1 MEAGLFRFLRFSL
14 GLEWEVKD
22 ILDGRQGCFDWEAC
36 YQFAKRQT
44 LVGVLFDGIQRLP
57 KELAPARPLLLR
69 WLSDSESIRRRNM
82 RMDRASAYIYNKVCT
97 AGFRCCI
104 LKGQGNAL
112 LYPHPSSRIPGDVD
126 VWVMANREELRRI
139 ALSLTEGDVS
149 SLQESL
155 NHIGLTVHGVSVEL
169 HSTPALLNS
178 PLYNSRLQRWLKRNA
193 DLQCSNRIALPNNAG
208 EVAVPTLSFNIIYQ
222 LCHLF
227 HHCFYEGVG
236 LRQIVDY
243 YLVLKNTDFSG
254 NTNGV
259 SGNTDCD
266 GVLSNTD
273 FTDNTDRVDGN
284 TDRGCFLLNT
294 DFTDNTDGIGGNAE
308 SDGSLLNTDFTDN
321 TDRIGGNAESDGSL
335 MNTDFTDNTDRIGG
349 NAESDGSLLN
359 TDCTDNTDRIGG
371 NAESDGSLMNTDFTD
386 NTDRI
391 GGNAESDG
399 FLLNTDFTDNTDRV
413 DGNTDRGC
421 FLLNTDFTDFTDGF
435 SGDLD
440 EDGSLL
446 NTDCTDCTD
455 SSSGGLVEVDSG
467 GSLVAL
473 QEELKWLGLWEFA
486 GAVMYVLREV
496 MGLDEK
502 RMICAPDERRGR
514 LLLEEIMAGGN
525 FGHYDTRNHFGQGA
539 LWHNIQRFRRDW
551 RMLRFYPSEA
561 LSEPLFRACHFL
573 WRWKQKHA
581 GKPKERNCN

>member
-1 MEAGLFRFLRFSL
+1 MEAVYPGQCVVSVEHDKGVMEAGLFRFLRFSL
-14 GLEWEVKD
+14 GLEGEAKGL
-22 ILDGRQGCFDWEAC
+22 LDGRKGSFDWDAC

-82 RMDRASAYIYNKVCT
+82 RIDRASAYIYNKVCA

-126 VWVMANREELRRI
+126 VWVMANREELRHI
-139 ALSLTEGDVS
+139 ALSLTEGDGS

-155 NHIGLTVHGVSVEL
+155 NHIGLTVHGVSMEL

-178 PLYNSRLQRWLKRNA
+178 PLHNSRLQKWLKRNA

-243 YLVLKNTDFSG
+243 YFVLMNTDFSG
-254 NTNGV
+254 NTDEASGNTDGV
-259 SGNTDCD
+259 SGNTDE
-266 GVLSNTD
+266 
-273 FTDNTDRVDGN
+273 
-284 TDRGCFLLNT
+284 GCLFLNT
-294 DFTDNTDGIGGNAE
+294 DFTDFTDKVSGNTDE
-308 SDGSLLNTDFTDN
+308 DGVLSNTDFTDN

-335 MNTDFTDNTDRIGG
+335 MNTDCTDFTDSSSGDFEG
-349 NAESDGSLLN
+349 DGCLLN
-359 TDCTDNTDRIGG
+359 TDCTD
-371 NAESDGSLMNTDFTD
+371 
-386 NTDRI
+386 
-391 GGNAESDG
+391 
-399 FLLNTDFTDNTDRV
+399 FL
-413 DGNTDRGC
+413 
-421 FLLNTDFTDFTDGF
+421 
-435 SGDLD
+435 
-440 EDGSLL
+440 
-446 NTDCTDCTD
+446 D
-455 SSSGGLVEVDSG
+455 SSSGGLGEVDSG
-467 GSLVAL
+467 GALVAL

-561 LSEPLFRACHFL
+561 LSEPLFRAWHFL
-573 WRWKQKHA
+573 WRWKQKHI
-581 GKPKERNCN
+581 GMPKERNLN

>member
-1 MEAGLFRFLRFSL
+1 MEAVYPGQCAVSVEHDKGVMEAGLFRFLRFSL
-14 GLEWEVKD
+14 GLEGEVKGL
-22 ILDGRQGCFDWEAC
+22 LDGRKGSFDWDAC

-82 RMDRASAYIYNKVCT
+82 RMDRASAYIYNMVCA

-126 VWVMANREELRRI
+126 VWVMANREELRHI
-139 ALSLTEGDVS
+139 ALSLTEGDGS

-178 PLYNSRLQRWLKRNA
+178 PLHNSRLQKWLKRNA

-208 EVAVPTLSFNIIYQ
+208 EVAVPTVSFNIIYQ

-243 YLVLKNTDFSG
+243 YFVLMNTDFSG
-254 NTNGV
+254 NTDEASGNTDGV
-259 SGNTDCD
+259 SGNTDED
-266 GVLSNTD
+266 GVLS
-273 FTDNTDRVDGN
+273 
-284 TDRGCFLLNT
+284 
-294 DFTDNTDGIGGNAE
+294 
-308 SDGSLLNTDFTDN
+308 NTDFTDN

-335 MNTDFTDNTDRIGG
+335 MNTDCTDFTDSSSGDFEG
-349 NAESDGSLLN
+349 DGCLLN
-359 TDCTDNTDRIGG
+359 TDC
-371 NAESDGSLMNTDFTD
+371 ADF
-386 NTDRI
+386 
-391 GGNAESDG
+391 
-399 FLLNTDFTDNTDRV
+399 L
-413 DGNTDRGC
+413 
-421 FLLNTDFTDFTDGF
+421 
-435 SGDLD
+435 
-440 EDGSLL
+440 
-446 NTDCTDCTD
+446 D
-455 SSSGGLVEVDSG
+455 SSSGGLGEVDSG
-467 GSLVAL
+467 GALVAL
-473 QEELKWLGLWEFA
+473 QEELKWLGLGEFA

-573 WRWKQKHA
+573 WRWKQKHI
-581 GKPKERNCN
+581 GMPKERNLN

>member
-14 GLEWEVKD
+14 GLEGEAEGL
-22 ILDGRQGCFDWEAC
+22 LDGRKGSFDWDAC

-82 RMDRASAYIYNKVCT
+82 RMDRASVYIYNKVCA

-112 LYPHPSSRIPGDVD
+112 LYPHPSSRTPGDVD
-126 VWVMANREELRRI
+126 VWVMANREELRHI
-139 ALSLTEGDVS
+139 ALSLTEGDGS

-178 PLYNSRLQRWLKRNA
+178 PLHNSRLQKWLKRNA

-208 EVAVPTLSFNIIYQ
+208 EVAVPTVSFNIIYQ

-243 YLVLKNTDFSG
+243 YFVLKNTDFSG
-254 NTNGV
+254 NTDEGAGNTDRDEV
-259 SGNTDCD
+259 LLNTDYTDSTDRFSGNTD
-266 GVLSNTD
+266 
-273 FTDNTDRVDGN
+273 
-284 TDRGCFLLNT
+284 
-294 DFTDNTDGIGGNAE
+294 GG
-308 SDGSLLNTDFTDN
+308 
-321 TDRIGGNAESDGSL
+321 
-335 MNTDFTDNTDRIGG
+335 
-349 NAESDGSLLN
+349 
-359 TDCTDNTDRIGG
+359 
-371 NAESDGSLMNTDFTD
+371 
-386 NTDRI
+386 
-391 GGNAESDG
+391 G
-399 FLLNTDFTDNTDRV
+399 FLLNTDYTDFTDRFS
-413 DGNTDRGC
+413 GNTDRDEV
-421 FLLNTDFTDFTDGF
+421 LLNTDYTDSTDSS
-435 SGDLD
+435 SGDF
-440 EDGSLL
+440 EGDGCLL
-446 NTDCTDCTD
+446 NTDCAEFLD
-455 SSSGGLVEVDSG
+455 SSSGGLGEVDSG
-467 GSLVAL
+467 GALVAL
-473 QEELKWLGLWEFA
+473 QEELKWLGLGEFA

-573 WRWKQKHA
+573 WRWKQKHI
-581 GKPKERNCN
+581 GMPKERNLN

>member
-1 MEAGLFRFLRFSL
+1 MEAVYPGQCVVSVEHDKGVMEVGLFRFLRFSL
-14 GLEWEVKD
+14 GLEGEVKD
-22 ILDGRQGCFDWEAC
+22 LLDGRQGCFDWEAC

-82 RMDRASAYIYNKVCT
+82 RMDRASAYIYNKVCA

-126 VWVMANREELRRI
+126 VWVMANREELRHI
-139 ALSLTEGDVS
+139 ALSLTEGDGS

-178 PLYNSRLQRWLKRNA
+178 PLHNSRLQKWLKRNA
-193 DLQCSNRIALPNNAG
+193 DLQCSNRISLPNNAG

-259 SGNTDCD
+259 SGNTD
-266 GVLSNTD
+266 
-273 FTDNTDRVDGN
+273 R
-284 TDRGCFLLNT
+284 
-294 DFTDNTDGIGGNAE
+294 
-308 SDGSLLNTDFTDN
+308 DGSLLNTDFTDN

-335 MNTDFTDNTDRIGG
+335 MNTD
-349 NAESDGSLLN
+349 
-359 TDCTDNTDRIGG
+359 
-371 NAESDGSLMNTDFTD
+371 
-386 NTDRI
+386 
-391 GGNAESDG
+391 
-399 FLLNTDFTDNTDRV
+399 
-413 DGNTDRGC
+413 
-421 FLLNTDFTDFTDGF
+421 
-435 SGDLD
+435 
-440 EDGSLL
+440 
-446 NTDCTDCTD
+446 CTDCTD

-473 QEELKWLGLWEFA
+473 QKELKWLGLWEFA

-525 FGHYDTRNHFGQGA
+525 FGHYDERNRFGQGA

-561 LSEPLFRACHFL
+561 LSEPLFRVCHFL
-573 WRWKQKHA
+573 WRWKQKHT

>member
-1 MEAGLFRFLRFSL
+1 MEAVYPGQCAVSVEHDKGVMEAGLFRFLRFSL
-14 GLEWEVKD
+14 GLEGEVKD
-22 ILDGRQGCFDWEAC
+22 LPDGRQGCFDWDAC

-69 WLSDSESIRRRNM
+69 WLSDSEGIRRRNM
-82 RMDRASAYIYNKVCT
+82 RMDRASAYIYNKVCA

-112 LYPHPSSRIPGDVD
+112 LYPHPSSRTPGDVD
-126 VWVMANREELRRI
+126 VWVMANREELRHI
-139 ALSLTEGDVS
+139 ALSLTEGDGS

-178 PLYNSRLQRWLKRNA
+178 PLHNSRLLKWLKRNA
-193 DLQCSNRIALPNNAG
+193 DLQCSNRISLPNNAG
-208 EVAVPTLSFNIIYQ
+208 EVAVPTVSFNIIYQ

-243 YLVLKNTDFSG
+243 YFVLKNTDFSG
-254 NTNGV
+254 NTNGA
-259 SGNTDCD
+259 SGNTDRD
-266 GVLSNTD
+266 EFFLNTD
-273 FTDNTDRVDGN
+273 FTDSTDRFSGN
-284 TDRGCFLLNT
+284 TDGGGFLLNTDYTDFTDRFSGNTDEGCFLLNT
-294 DFTDNTDGIGGNAE
+294 DCADFTDSSSGDFEGDGC
-308 SDGSLLNTDFTDN
+308 LLNTDY
-321 TDRIGGNAESDGSL
+321 
-335 MNTDFTDNTDRIGG
+335 TDF
-349 NAESDGSLLN
+349 L
-359 TDCTDNTDRIGG
+359 
-371 NAESDGSLMNTDFTD
+371 
-386 NTDRI
+386 
-391 GGNAESDG
+391 
-399 FLLNTDFTDNTDRV
+399 
-413 DGNTDRGC
+413 
-421 FLLNTDFTDFTDGF
+421 
-435 SGDLD
+435 
-440 EDGSLL
+440 
-446 NTDCTDCTD
+446 D
-455 SSSGGLVEVDSG
+455 SSSGGLGEVDSG
-467 GSLVAL
+467 GALVAL

-525 FGHYDTRNHFGQGA
+525 FGHYDERNHFGQGA

-561 LSEPLFRACHFL
+561 LSEPLFRVCHFL
-573 WRWKQKHA
+573 WRWKQKHT
-581 GKPKERNCN
+581 GKPKEHNCN

>member
-14 GLEWEVKD
+14 GLEGEVKGL
-22 ILDGRQGCFDWEAC
+22 LDGRKGCFDWEAC

-82 RMDRASAYIYNKVCT
+82 RMDRASAYIYNKVCA

-126 VWVMANREELRRI
+126 VWVMANREELRHI
-139 ALSLTEGDVS
+139 ALSLTEGDGS

-178 PLYNSRLQRWLKRNA
+178 PLHNSRLQKWLKRNA

-208 EVAVPTLSFNIIYQ
+208 EVAVPTLSFNVIYQ

-254 NTNGV
+254 NTNGASGNTDCFSGNTDCDGV
-259 SGNTDCD
+259 LSNTDFTDNTDCFSGNTDCD

-284 TDRGCFLLNT
+284 TDRWCFL
-294 DFTDNTDGIGGNAE
+294 
-308 SDGSLLNTDFTDN
+308 S
-321 TDRIGGNAESDGSL
+321 
-335 MNTDFTDNTDRIGG
+335 
-349 NAESDGSLLN
+349 N
-359 TDCTDNTDRIGG
+359 TDCTD
-371 NAESDGSLMNTDFTD
+371 L
-386 NTDRI
+386 
-391 GGNAESDG
+391 
-399 FLLNTDFTDNTDRV
+399 TDRV
-413 DGNTDRGC
+413 DGKTRKHSCD
-421 FLLNTDFTDFTDGF
+421 
-435 SGDLD
+435 SGDSCSS
-440 EDGSLL
+440 SL
-446 NTDCTDCTD
+446 TTD
-455 SSSGGLVEVDSG
+455 SSGFMDGFVVTEKLSG
-467 GSLVAL
+467 L

-525 FGHYDTRNHFGQGA
+525 FGHYDERNHFGQGA

-573 WRWKQKHA
+573 WRWKQKHT
-581 GKPKERNCN
+581 GKPKDHNRN

>member
-1 MEAGLFRFLRFSL
+1 MEAGMFRFLRFSL
-14 GLEWEVKD
+14 GLEGEVKGL
-22 ILDGRQGCFDWEAC
+22 LDGRQGCFDWDAC

-82 RMDRASAYIYNKVCT
+82 RMDRASAYIYNKVCA

-112 LYPHPSSRIPGDVD
+112 LYPRPSSRIPGDVD
-126 VWVMANREELRRI
+126 VWVMANREELRHI
-139 ALSLTEGDVS
+139 ALSLTEGDGS
-149 SLQESL
+149 SFQESL

-178 PLYNSRLQRWLKRNA
+178 PLHNSRLQKWLKQNA

-208 EVAVPTLSFNIIYQ
+208 EVAVPTLSFNVIYQ

-243 YLVLKNTDFSG
+243 YFVLKNMDFSG
-254 NTNGV
+254 NTNGASGNTDCI

-273 FTDNTDRVDGN
+273 FTDNTDRVDGK
-284 TDRGCFLLNT
+284 TEKHSCDLGDSC
-294 DFTDNTDGIGGNAE
+294 
-308 SDGSLLNTDFTDN
+308 SSSLT
-321 TDRIGGNAESDGSL
+321 
-335 MNTDFTDNTDRIGG
+335 
-349 NAESDGSLLN
+349 
-359 TDCTDNTDRIGG
+359 
-371 NAESDGSLMNTDFTD
+371 
-386 NTDRI
+386 
-391 GGNAESDG
+391 
-399 FLLNTDFTDNTDRV
+399 
-413 DGNTDRGC
+413 
-421 FLLNTDFTDFTDGF
+421 
-435 SGDLD
+435 
-440 EDGSLL
+440 
-446 NTDCTDCTD
+446 TD
-455 SSSGGLVEVDSG
+455 SSGLMDGLVVTEELSG
-467 GSLVAL
+467 L

-514 LLLEEIMAGGN
+514 LLLKEIMAGGN
-525 FGHYDTRNHFGQGA
+525 FGHYDERNHFGQGA

-561 LSEPLFRACHFL
+561 LSEPLFRVCHFL
-573 WRWKQKHA
+573 WRWKQKHT
-581 GKPKERNCN
+581 GKPKERNRN

>member
-1 MEAGLFRFLRFSL
+1 MEAVYPGQCAVSVEHDKGVMEAGLFRFLRFSL
-14 GLEWEVKD
+14 GLEGEVKGL
-22 ILDGRQGCFDWEAC
+22 LDGRKGSFDWDAC

-82 RMDRASAYIYNKVCT
+82 RMDRASAYIYNMVCA

-126 VWVMANREELRRI
+126 VWVMANREELRHI
-139 ALSLTEGDVS
+139 ALSLTEGDGS

-178 PLYNSRLQRWLKRNA
+178 PLHNSRLQKWLKRNA

-208 EVAVPTLSFNIIYQ
+208 EVAVPTVSFNIIYQ

-243 YLVLKNTDFSG
+243 YFVLMNTDFSG
-254 NTNGV
+254 NTDEASGNTDGV
-259 SGNTDCD
+259 SGNTDED
-266 GVLSNTD
+266 GVLS
-273 FTDNTDRVDGN
+273 
-284 TDRGCFLLNT
+284 
-294 DFTDNTDGIGGNAE
+294 
-308 SDGSLLNTDFTDN
+308 NTDFTDN

-335 MNTDFTDNTDRIGG
+335 MNTDCTDFTDSSSGDFEG
-349 NAESDGSLLN
+349 DGCLLN
-359 TDCTDNTDRIGG
+359 TDC
-371 NAESDGSLMNTDFTD
+371 ADF
-386 NTDRI
+386 
-391 GGNAESDG
+391 
-399 FLLNTDFTDNTDRV
+399 L
-413 DGNTDRGC
+413 
-421 FLLNTDFTDFTDGF
+421 
-435 SGDLD
+435 
-440 EDGSLL
+440 
-446 NTDCTDCTD
+446 D
-455 SSSGGLVEVDSG
+455 SSSGGLGEVDSG
-467 GSLVAL
+467 GALVAL
-473 QEELKWLGLWEFA
+473 QEELKWLGLGEFA

-573 WRWKQKHA
+573 WRWKQKHT
-581 GKPKERNCN
+581 GMPKERNLN

>member
-14 GLEWEVKD
+14 GLEGEVKGL
-22 ILDGRQGCFDWEAC
+22 LDGRQGSFDWDAC

-69 WLSDSESIRRRNM
+69 WQSDSESIRRRNM
-82 RMDRASAYIYNKVCT
+82 RMDRASAYIYNKVCA

-112 LYPHPSSRIPGDVD
+112 LYPHPSSRTPGDVD
-126 VWVMANREELRRI
+126 VWVMANREELRHI
-139 ALSLTEGDVS
+139 ALSLTEGDGS

-178 PLYNSRLQRWLKRNA
+178 PLHNSRLQKWLKRNA

-243 YLVLKNTDFSG
+243 YFVLKNTDFSG
-254 NTNGV
+254 NTDEGA
-259 SGNTDCD
+259 GNTDRD

-273 FTDNTDRVDGN
+273 YTDFTDRFSGN
-284 TDRGCFLLNT
+284 TDEGCFLLNT
-294 DFTDNTDGIGGNAE
+294 DCTDFTDSSSGDFDG
-308 SDGSLLNTDFTDN
+308 DGCLLNTDY
-321 TDRIGGNAESDGSL
+321 
-335 MNTDFTDNTDRIGG
+335 TDFTDRFSGNTDEGCF
-349 NAESDGSLLN
+349 LLN
-359 TDCTDNTDRIGG
+359 TDCTD
-371 NAESDGSLMNTDFTD
+371 FTD
-386 NTDRI
+386 SSSGDFE
-391 GGNAESDG
+391 GDG
-399 FLLNTDFTDNTDRV
+399 CLLNTDY
-413 DGNTDRGC
+413 
-421 FLLNTDFTDFTDGF
+421 TDF
-435 SGDLD
+435 L
-440 EDGSLL
+440 
-446 NTDCTDCTD
+446 D
-455 SSSGGLVEVDSG
+455 SSSGGLGEVDSG
-467 GSLVAL
+467 GALVAL

-573 WRWKQKHA
+573 WRWKQKHT
-581 GKPKERNCN
+581 GKPKERNRN

>member
-14 GLEWEVKD
+14 GLEGEVKGL
-22 ILDGRQGCFDWEAC
+22 LDGRKGSFDWDAC

-44 LVGVLFDGIQRLP
+44 LAGVLFDGIQRLP

-82 RMDRASAYIYNKVCT
+82 RMDRASAYIYNKVCA

-112 LYPHPSSRIPGDVD
+112 LYPHPSSRLPGDVD
-126 VWVMANREELRRI
+126 VWVMANREELRHI
-139 ALSLTEGDVS
+139 AFSLTEGDGS

-178 PLYNSRLQRWLKRNA
+178 PLHNSRLQKWLKRNA

-243 YLVLKNTDFSG
+243 YFVLKNTDFSR
-254 NTNGV
+254 
-259 SGNTDCD
+259 NTDE
-266 GVLSNTD
+266 GA
-273 FTDNTDRVDGN
+273 GN
-284 TDRGCFLLNT
+284 TDRDEVLLNT
-294 DFTDNTDGIGGNAE
+294 DFTDFTDKVSGNTDE
-308 SDGSLLNTDFTDN
+308 DGVLSNTDFTDN

-335 MNTDFTDNTDRIGG
+335 MNTDCTDFTDSSSGDFEG
-349 NAESDGSLLN
+349 DGCLLN
-359 TDCTDNTDRIGG
+359 TDC
-371 NAESDGSLMNTDFTD
+371 ADF
-386 NTDRI
+386 
-391 GGNAESDG
+391 
-399 FLLNTDFTDNTDRV
+399 L
-413 DGNTDRGC
+413 
-421 FLLNTDFTDFTDGF
+421 
-435 SGDLD
+435 
-440 EDGSLL
+440 
-446 NTDCTDCTD
+446 D
-455 SSSGGLVEVDSG
+455 SSSGGLGEVDSG
-467 GSLVAL
+467 GALVAL

-573 WRWKQKHA
+573 WRWKQKHT
-581 GKPKERNCN
+581 GKPKERNLN

>member
-14 GLEWEVKD
+14 GLEGEVKGL
-22 ILDGRQGCFDWEAC
+22 LDGRKGSFDWDAC
-36 YQFAKRQT
+36 YLFAKRQT

-82 RMDRASAYIYNKVCT
+82 RMDRASAYIYNKVCA

-112 LYPHPSSRIPGDVD
+112 LYPHPSSRTPGDVD
-126 VWVMANREELRRI
+126 VWVMANREELRHI
-139 ALSLTEGDVS
+139 ALSLTEWDGS

-178 PLYNSRLQRWLKRNA
+178 PLHNSRLQKWLKRNA

-243 YLVLKNTDFSG
+243 YFVLKNTDFSG

-259 SGNTDCD
+259 SGNTNCD
-266 GVLSNTD
+266 GSLLNTD

-284 TDRGCFLLNT
+284 TDMGCF
-294 DFTDNTDGIGGNAE
+294 
-308 SDGSLLNTDFTDN
+308 LLNTDFTDN

-335 MNTDFTDNTDRIGG
+335 MNTNCTDSTDSSSGDFEG
-349 NAESDGSLLN
+349 DGCLLN
-359 TDCTDNTDRIGG
+359 MDC
-371 NAESDGSLMNTDFTD
+371 ADF
-386 NTDRI
+386 
-391 GGNAESDG
+391 
-399 FLLNTDFTDNTDRV
+399 L
-413 DGNTDRGC
+413 
-421 FLLNTDFTDFTDGF
+421 
-435 SGDLD
+435 
-440 EDGSLL
+440 
-446 NTDCTDCTD
+446 D
-455 SSSGGLVEVDSG
+455 SSSGGLGKVDSG
-467 GSLVAL
+467 GALVAL

-525 FGHYDTRNHFGQGA
+525 FGHYDERNHFGQGA

-551 RMLRFYPSEA
+551 RMLRLYPSEA

-573 WRWKQKHA
+573 WRWKQKHT
-581 GKPKERNCN
+581 GKP

>member
-14 GLEWEVKD
+14 GLEGEVKGL
-22 ILDGRQGCFDWEAC
+22 LDGRKGTFDWDAC

-82 RMDRASAYIYNKVCT
+82 RMDRASAYIYNKVSA

-112 LYPHPSSRIPGDVD
+112 LYPHPSSRTPGDVD
-126 VWVMANREELRRI
+126 VWVVANREELRHI
-139 ALSLTEGDVS
+139 ALSLTEGDGS

-155 NHIGLTVHGVSVEL
+155 NHIGLTVYGVSVEL

-178 PLYNSRLQRWLKRNA
+178 PLHNSRLQRWLKRNA

-208 EVAVPTLSFNIIYQ
+208 EVAVPTVSFNIIYQ

-243 YLVLKNTDFSG
+243 YFVLKNTDFSG
-254 NTNGV
+254 NTDGGAGNTDRDEVLLNTDYTDSTDSSSGDFEGDGCFLNTDYTDFTDRF
-259 SGNTDCD
+259 SGNTDRD
-266 GVLSNTD
+266 EV
-273 FTDNTDRVDGN
+273 
-284 TDRGCFLLNT
+284 LLNT
-294 DFTDNTDGIGGNAE
+294 DYTDSTDSSSGDFEG
-308 SDGSLLNTDFTDN
+308 DGC
-321 TDRIGGNAESDGSL
+321 
-335 MNTDFTDNTDRIGG
+335 
-349 NAESDGSLLN
+349 LLN
-359 TDCTDNTDRIGG
+359 TDC
-371 NAESDGSLMNTDFTD
+371 ADF
-386 NTDRI
+386 
-391 GGNAESDG
+391 
-399 FLLNTDFTDNTDRV
+399 F
-413 DGNTDRGC
+413 
-421 FLLNTDFTDFTDGF
+421 
-435 SGDLD
+435 
-440 EDGSLL
+440 
-446 NTDCTDCTD
+446 D
-455 SSSGGLVEVDSG
+455 SSSGGLGEVDSG
-467 GSLVAL
+467 GALVAL

-525 FGHYDTRNHFGQGA
+525 FGHYDERNHFGQGV

-561 LSEPLFRACHFL
+561 LSEPLFRAWHFL
-573 WRWKQKHA
+573 WRWKQKHI
-581 GKPKERNCN
+581 GMPKERNLN

>member
-1 MEAGLFRFLRFSL
+1 MEAVYPGQCAVSVEHDKGVMEAGLFRFLRFSL
-14 GLEWEVKD
+14 GLEGEVKD
-22 ILDGRQGCFDWEAC
+22 LLDGRKGCFDWDAC

-57 KELAPARPLLLR
+57 KEMAPARPLLLR

-82 RMDRASAYIYNKVCT
+82 RMDRASAYIYNKVCA

-126 VWVMANREELRRI
+126 VWVMVNREELRRI
-139 ALSLTEGDVS
+139 ALSLTEGDGS

-178 PLYNSRLQRWLKRNA
+178 PLYNSRLQKWFKRNA

-208 EVAVPTLSFNIIYQ
+208 EVAVPTVSFNVIYQ

-243 YLVLKNTDFSG
+243 YFVLKNMDFSG
-254 NTNGV
+254 NTNGASGNTDCI

-273 FTDNTDRVDGN
+273 FTDNTDRVDGK
-284 TDRGCFLLNT
+284 TEKHSCDLGDSC
-294 DFTDNTDGIGGNAE
+294 
-308 SDGSLLNTDFTDN
+308 SSSLT
-321 TDRIGGNAESDGSL
+321 
-335 MNTDFTDNTDRIGG
+335 
-349 NAESDGSLLN
+349 
-359 TDCTDNTDRIGG
+359 
-371 NAESDGSLMNTDFTD
+371 
-386 NTDRI
+386 
-391 GGNAESDG
+391 
-399 FLLNTDFTDNTDRV
+399 
-413 DGNTDRGC
+413 
-421 FLLNTDFTDFTDGF
+421 
-435 SGDLD
+435 
-440 EDGSLL
+440 
-446 NTDCTDCTD
+446 TD
-455 SSSGGLVEVDSG
+455 SSGLMDGLVVTEELSG
-467 GSLVAL
+467 L

-525 FGHYDTRNHFGQGA
+525 FGHYDERNHFGQGA

-573 WRWKQKHA
+573 WRWKQKHT

>member
-14 GLEWEVKD
+14 GLEGDVKG
-22 ILDGRQGCFDWEAC
+22 ILDGRKGSFDWDAC

-82 RMDRASAYIYNKVCT
+82 RMDRASAYVYNKVCA

-126 VWVMANREELRRI
+126 VWVMANREELRHI
-139 ALSLTEGDVS
+139 ALSLTEGDGS

-178 PLYNSRLQRWLKRNA
+178 PLRNSRLQRWLKRNA

-236 LRQIVDY
+236 LRQMVDY

-254 NTNGV
+254 NANGA
-259 SGNTDCD
+259 SGNTDRD
-266 GVLSNTD
+266 GVLLNTDCAD
-273 FTDNTDRVDGN
+273 FTDRFSGN
-284 TDRGCFLLNT
+284 TDEGCFLLNT
-294 DFTDNTDGIGGNAE
+294 DCA
-308 SDGSLLNTDFTDN
+308 DF
-321 TDRIGGNAESDGSL
+321 L
-335 MNTDFTDNTDRIGG
+335 
-349 NAESDGSLLN
+349 
-359 TDCTDNTDRIGG
+359 
-371 NAESDGSLMNTDFTD
+371 
-386 NTDRI
+386 
-391 GGNAESDG
+391 
-399 FLLNTDFTDNTDRV
+399 
-413 DGNTDRGC
+413 
-421 FLLNTDFTDFTDGF
+421 
-435 SGDLD
+435 
-440 EDGSLL
+440 
-446 NTDCTDCTD
+446 D
-455 SSSGGLVEVDSG
+455 SSSGGFGEVDSG
-467 GSLVAL
+467 GALVAL

-573 WRWKQKHA
+573 WRWKQKHT
-581 GKPKERNCN
+581 GKPKERNRN

>member
-1 MEAGLFRFLRFSL
+1 MEAVYPGQCAVSVEHDKGVMEAGLFRFLRFSL
-14 GLEWEVKD
+14 GLEGEVKGL
-22 ILDGRQGCFDWEAC
+22 LDGRKGSFDWDAC

-126 VWVMANREELRRI
+126 VWVMANREELRHI
-139 ALSLTEGDVS
+139 ALSLTEGDGS

-178 PLYNSRLQRWLKRNA
+178 PLHNSRLQKWLKRNA

-243 YLVLKNTDFSG
+243 YFVLMNTDFSG
-254 NTNGV
+254 NTDEASGNTDGV
-259 SGNTDCD
+259 SGNTDE
-266 GVLSNTD
+266 
-273 FTDNTDRVDGN
+273 
-284 TDRGCFLLNT
+284 GCLFLNT
-294 DFTDNTDGIGGNAE
+294 DFTDFTDKVSGNTDE
-308 SDGSLLNTDFTDN
+308 DGVLSNTDFTDN

-335 MNTDFTDNTDRIGG
+335 MNTDCTDFTDSSSGDFEG
-349 NAESDGSLLN
+349 DGCLLN
-359 TDCTDNTDRIGG
+359 TDC
-371 NAESDGSLMNTDFTD
+371 ADF
-386 NTDRI
+386 
-391 GGNAESDG
+391 
-399 FLLNTDFTDNTDRV
+399 L
-413 DGNTDRGC
+413 
-421 FLLNTDFTDFTDGF
+421 
-435 SGDLD
+435 
-440 EDGSLL
+440 
-446 NTDCTDCTD
+446 D
-455 SSSGGLVEVDSG
+455 SSSGGLGEVDSG
-467 GSLVAL
+467 GALVAL

-561 LSEPLFRACHFL
+561 LSEPLFRAWHFL
-573 WRWKQKHA
+573 WRWKQKHT
-581 GKPKERNCN
+581 GMPKERNLN

>member
-1 MEAGLFRFLRFSL
+1 MEAVYPGQCAVSVEHDKGVMEAGLFRFLRFSL
-14 GLEWEVKD
+14 GLEGEVKGL
-22 ILDGRQGCFDWEAC
+22 LDGRQGCFDWDAC

-82 RMDRASAYIYNKVCT
+82 RMDRASAYIYNKVCA

-112 LYPHPSSRIPGDVD
+112 LYPHPSSRTPGDVD
-126 VWVMANREELRRI
+126 VWVMANREELRHI
-139 ALSLTEGDVS
+139 ALSLTEGYGS

-178 PLYNSRLQRWLKRNA
+178 PLHNSRLQKWLKRNA

-243 YLVLKNTDFSG
+243 YFVLKNTDFSG

-266 GVLSNTD
+266 GVLLNTD
-273 FTDNTDRVDGN
+273 FTDNTDRIDGN
-284 TDRGCFLLNT
+284 TDRGCF
-294 DFTDNTDGIGGNAE
+294 
-308 SDGSLLNTDFTDN
+308 LLNTDFTDN

-335 MNTDFTDNTDRIGG
+335 
-349 NAESDGSLLN
+349 LN
-359 TDCTDNTDRIGG
+359 R
-371 NAESDGSLMNTDFTD
+371 
-386 NTDRI
+386 
-391 GGNAESDG
+391 
-399 FLLNTDFTDNTDRV
+399 
-413 DGNTDRGC
+413 
-421 FLLNTDFTDFTDGF
+421 DFTDFTDGF

-525 FGHYDTRNHFGQGA
+525 FGHYDERNHFGQGA

-561 LSEPLFRACHFL
+561 LSEPLFRVCHFL
-573 WRWKQKHA
+573 WRWKQKHT
-581 GKPKERNCN
+581 GKPKERNRN

>member
-14 GLEWEVKD
+14 GLEGEVKGL
-22 ILDGRQGCFDWEAC
+22 LDGRKGAFDWDAC

-57 KELAPARPLLLR
+57 KELAPTRPLLLR

-82 RMDRASAYIYNKVCT
+82 RMDRASAYVYNKVCA

-126 VWVMANREELRRI
+126 VWVMANREELRHI
-139 ALSLTEGDVS
+139 ALSLTEGDGS

-155 NHIGLTVHGVSVEL
+155 NHIGLTVHGVSAEL

-178 PLYNSRLQRWLKRNA
+178 PLHNSRLQRWLKRNA

-243 YLVLKNTDFSG
+243 YFVLMNTDFSG
-254 NTNGV
+254 NTDGGAGNTDCF

-266 GVLSNTD
+266 GVLS
-273 FTDNTDRVDGN
+273 
-284 TDRGCFLLNT
+284 
-294 DFTDNTDGIGGNAE
+294 
-308 SDGSLLNTDFTDN
+308 NTDFTDN

-335 MNTDFTDNTDRIGG
+335 MNTDCTDFTDKVSGNTD
-349 NAESDGSLLN
+349 EDGVLSN
-359 TDCTDNTDRIGG
+359 TDFTDNTDRIGG
-371 NAESDGSLMNTDFTD
+371 NAESDGSLMNTDC
-386 NTDRI
+386 
-391 GGNAESDG
+391 
-399 FLLNTDFTDNTDRV
+399 TDFTDSS
-413 DGNTDRGC
+413 
-421 FLLNTDFTDFTDGF
+421 
-435 SGDLD
+435 SGDF
-440 EDGSLL
+440 EGDGCLL
-446 NTDCTDCTD
+446 NTDCAEFLD
-455 SSSGGLVEVDSG
+455 SSSGGLGEVDSG
-467 GSLVAL
+467 GALVAL
-473 QEELKWLGLWEFA
+473 QEELKWLGLGEFA

-561 LSEPLFRACHFL
+561 LSEPLFRAWHFL
-573 WRWKQKHA
+573 WRWKQKHT
-581 GKPKERNCN
+581 GMPKERNLN

>member
-14 GLEWEVKD
+14 GLEGEVKGL
-22 ILDGRQGCFDWEAC
+22 LDGRKGTFDWDAC
-36 YQFAKRQT
+36 YRFAKRQT

-57 KELAPARPLLLR
+57 KELAPTRPLLLR

-82 RMDRASAYIYNKVCT
+82 RMDRASAYIYNKVCA

-139 ALSLTEGDVS
+139 ALSLTEGDGS

-178 PLYNSRLQRWLKRNA
+178 PLPNSRLQKWLKRNA

-243 YLVLKNTDFSG
+243 YFVLKNVDFFGNSNGVSG
-254 NTNGV
+254 NTDCF

-273 FTDNTDRVDGN
+273 CTDLTNGVCGN

-294 DFTDNTDGIGGNAE
+294 DCA
-308 SDGSLLNTDFTDN
+308 DF
-321 TDRIGGNAESDGSL
+321 
-335 MNTDFTDNTDRIGG
+335 
-349 NAESDGSLLN
+349 
-359 TDCTDNTDRIGG
+359 
-371 NAESDGSLMNTDFTD
+371 
-386 NTDRI
+386 
-391 GGNAESDG
+391 
-399 FLLNTDFTDNTDRV
+399 
-413 DGNTDRGC
+413 
-421 FLLNTDFTDFTDGF
+421 
-435 SGDLD
+435 
-440 EDGSLL
+440 
-446 NTDCTDCTD
+446 TD

-573 WRWKQKHA
+573 WRWKQKHT
-581 GKPKERNCN
+581 GKPKERNRN

>member
-14 GLEWEVKD
+14 GLEGEVKGL
-22 ILDGRQGCFDWEAC
+22 LDGRKGSFDWDAC

-44 LVGVLFDGIQRLP
+44 LAGVLFDGIQRLP

-82 RMDRASAYIYNKVCT
+82 RMDRASAYVYNKVCA

-126 VWVMANREELRRI
+126 VWVMANREELRHI
-139 ALSLTEGDVS
+139 ALSLTEGDGS

-178 PLYNSRLQRWLKRNA
+178 PLHNSRLQKWLKRNA

-243 YLVLKNTDFSG
+243 YFVLKNTDFSG
-254 NTNGV
+254 NTNEGA
-259 SGNTDCD
+259 GNTDRD
-266 GVLSNTD
+266 EVFLNTD
-273 FTDNTDRVDGN
+273 FTDRFSGN
-284 TDRGCFLLNT
+284 TDEGCFLLNT
-294 DFTDNTDGIGGNAE
+294 DCTDCTDSSSGDFEG
-308 SDGSLLNTDFTDN
+308 DGCFLNTDFTDN

-335 MNTDFTDNTDRIGG
+335 MNTDCTDFTDSSSGDFEG
-349 NAESDGSLLN
+349 DGCLLN
-359 TDCTDNTDRIGG
+359 TDC
-371 NAESDGSLMNTDFTD
+371 ADF
-386 NTDRI
+386 
-391 GGNAESDG
+391 
-399 FLLNTDFTDNTDRV
+399 L
-413 DGNTDRGC
+413 
-421 FLLNTDFTDFTDGF
+421 
-435 SGDLD
+435 
-440 EDGSLL
+440 
-446 NTDCTDCTD
+446 D
-455 SSSGGLVEVDSG
+455 SSSGGLGEVDSG
-467 GSLVAL
+467 GALVAL

-525 FGHYDTRNHFGQGA
+525 FGHYDERNHFGQGA

-551 RMLRFYPSEA
+551 RMQRYYPSEA

-573 WRWKQKHA
+573 WRWKQKHT
-581 GKPKERNCN
+581 GKPKERNRN

>member
-14 GLEWEVKD
+14 GLEGEVKD
-22 ILDGRQGCFDWEAC
+22 LLDGRQGCFDWDAC

-44 LVGVLFDGIQRLP
+44 LVGVLFDGIQSLP
-57 KELAPARPLLLR
+57 KDLAPARPLLLR

-82 RMDRASAYIYNKVCT
+82 RMDRASAYIYNKVSA

-126 VWVMANREELRRI
+126 VWVMANRGELRHI
-139 ALSLTEGDVS
+139 ALSLTEGDGS

-178 PLYNSRLQRWLKRNA
+178 PLHNSRLQKWLKRNA
-193 DLQCSNRIALPNNAG
+193 DLQCSNRVALPNIAG

-243 YLVLKNTDFSG
+243 YFVLKNTDFSG
-254 NTNGV
+254 NTNGA
-259 SGNTDCD
+259 SGNTNCD
-266 GVLSNTD
+266 GVLLNTDYTDSTDSSSGDFEGDGCLLNTDCAD
-273 FTDNTDRVDGN
+273 FTDRFLGN
-284 TDRGCFLLNT
+284 TDEGCFLLNT
-294 DFTDNTDGIGGNAE
+294 DC
-308 SDGSLLNTDFTDN
+308 TDFTDSSSGDFEGDGCFLNTDCADFTDRFSGN
-321 TDRIGGNAESDGSL
+321 TDRDEV
-335 MNTDFTDNTDRIGG
+335 
-349 NAESDGSLLN
+349 LLN
-359 TDCTDNTDRIGG
+359 TDC
-371 NAESDGSLMNTDFTD
+371 ADFW
-386 NTDRI
+386 
-391 GGNAESDG
+391 
-399 FLLNTDFTDNTDRV
+399 
-413 DGNTDRGC
+413 
-421 FLLNTDFTDFTDGF
+421 
-435 SGDLD
+435 
-440 EDGSLL
+440 
-446 NTDCTDCTD
+446 D
-455 SSSGGLVEVDSG
+455 SSSGGLGEVDSG
-467 GSLVAL
+467 GALVAL

-502 RMICAPDERRGR
+502 MMICAPDERRGR

-581 GKPKERNCN
+581 GKPKERNRN

>member
-1 MEAGLFRFLRFSL
+1 MEAVYPGQCAVSVEHDKGVMEAGLFRFLRFSL
-14 GLEWEVKD
+14 GLEGEVKD
-22 ILDGRQGCFDWEAC
+22 LLDGRQGRFDWEAC

-44 LVGVLFDGIQRLP
+44 LVGVLFDGILRLP

-82 RMDRASAYIYNKVCT
+82 RMDRSSAYIYNKVCA

-112 LYPHPSSRIPGDVD
+112 LYLHPSSRIPGDVD
-126 VWVMANREELRRI
+126 VWVMANRKELRRI
-139 ALSLTEGDVS
+139 ALSLTEGDGS

-178 PLYNSRLQRWLKRNA
+178 PLHNSRLQKWLKRNA

-208 EVAVPTLSFNIIYQ
+208 EVTVPTLSFNIIYQ

-243 YLVLKNTDFSG
+243 YLVLKNVDFSG

-266 GVLSNTD
+266 GSLLNTD

-284 TDRGCFLLNT
+284 TDRGCF
-294 DFTDNTDGIGGNAE
+294 
-308 SDGSLLNTDFTDN
+308 LLNTDFTDN

-349 NAESDGSLLN
+349 NAESDGS
-359 TDCTDNTDRIGG
+359 
-371 NAESDGSLMNTDFTD
+371 
-386 NTDRI
+386 
-391 GGNAESDG
+391 
-399 FLLNTDFTDNTDRV
+399 
-413 DGNTDRGC
+413 
-421 FLLNTDFTDFTDGF
+421 LLNTDFTDFTDGF

-561 LSEPLFRACHFL
+561 LSEPLFRVCHFL
-573 WRWKQKHA
+573 WRWKQKHT
-581 GKPKERNCN
+581 GKPKERNRN

>member
-1 MEAGLFRFLRFSL
+1 MEAVYPGQCAVSVEHDKGVMEAGLFRVLRFSL
-14 GLEWEVKD
+14 GLEGEVKGL
-22 ILDGRQGCFDWEAC
+22 LDGRKGSFDWDAC

-82 RMDRASAYIYNKVCT
+82 RMDRASVYIYNKVCA

-126 VWVMANREELRRI
+126 VWVMANREELRHI
-139 ALSLTEGDVS
+139 ALSLTEGDGS

-155 NHIGLTVHGVSVEL
+155 NHIGLTVHGVSMEL

-178 PLYNSRLQRWLKRNA
+178 PLHNSRLQKWLKRNA

-208 EVAVPTLSFNIIYQ
+208 EVAVPTVSFNIIYQ

-243 YLVLKNTDFSG
+243 YFVLMNTDFSG
-254 NTNGV
+254 NTDEASGNTDGV
-259 SGNTDCD
+259 SGNTDE
-266 GVLSNTD
+266 
-273 FTDNTDRVDGN
+273 
-284 TDRGCFLLNT
+284 GCLFLNT
-294 DFTDNTDGIGGNAE
+294 DFTDFTDKVSGNTDE
-308 SDGSLLNTDFTDN
+308 DGVLSNTDFTDN

-335 MNTDFTDNTDRIGG
+335 MNTDCTDFTDSSSGDFEG
-349 NAESDGSLLN
+349 DGCLLN
-359 TDCTDNTDRIGG
+359 TDC
-371 NAESDGSLMNTDFTD
+371 ADF
-386 NTDRI
+386 
-391 GGNAESDG
+391 
-399 FLLNTDFTDNTDRV
+399 L
-413 DGNTDRGC
+413 
-421 FLLNTDFTDFTDGF
+421 
-435 SGDLD
+435 
-440 EDGSLL
+440 
-446 NTDCTDCTD
+446 D
-455 SSSGGLVEVDSG
+455 SSSGGLGEVDSG
-467 GSLVAL
+467 GALVAL
-473 QEELKWLGLWEFA
+473 QEELKWLGLGEFA

-561 LSEPLFRACHFL
+561 LSEPLFRAWHFL
-573 WRWKQKHA
+573 WRWKQKHI
-581 GKPKERNCN
+581 GMPKERNLN

>member
-14 GLEWEVKD
+14 GLEGEVKGL
-22 ILDGRQGCFDWEAC
+22 LDGRKGSFDWDAC

-82 RMDRASAYIYNKVCT
+82 RMDRASAYIYNKVCA

-112 LYPHPSSRIPGDVD
+112 LYPHPSSRTPGDVD
-126 VWVMANREELRRI
+126 VWVMANREELRHI
-139 ALSLTEGDVS
+139 ALSLTEGDGS

-178 PLYNSRLQRWLKRNA
+178 PLHNSRLQKWLKRNA

-254 NTNGV
+254 NTNGA
-259 SGNTDCD
+259 SGNTDRD
-266 GVLSNTD
+266 GVLLNTD
-273 FTDNTDRVDGN
+273 FTDSTDSSSGDFEGDGCFLNTDYTDRFSGN
-284 TDRGCFLLNT
+284 TDEGCFLLNT
-294 DFTDNTDGIGGNAE
+294 DC
-308 SDGSLLNTDFTDN
+308 TDF
-321 TDRIGGNAESDGSL
+321 
-335 MNTDFTDNTDRIGG
+335 
-349 NAESDGSLLN
+349 
-359 TDCTDNTDRIGG
+359 
-371 NAESDGSLMNTDFTD
+371 
-386 NTDRI
+386 
-391 GGNAESDG
+391 
-399 FLLNTDFTDNTDRV
+399 
-413 DGNTDRGC
+413 
-421 FLLNTDFTDFTDGF
+421 
-435 SGDLD
+435 
-440 EDGSLL
+440 
-446 NTDCTDCTD
+446 TD
-455 SSSGGLVEVDSG
+455 SSSGGLGKVDSG
-467 GSLVAL
+467 GALVAL
-473 QEELKWLGLWEFA
+473 QEELKRLGLWEFA

-525 FGHYDTRNHFGQGA
+525 FGRYDERNHFGQGA

-561 LSEPLFRACHFL
+561 LSEPLFRVCHFL
-573 WRWKQKHA
+573 WRWKQKHP
-581 GKPKERNCN
+581 GKPKERNRN

>member
-14 GLEWEVKD
+14 GLEGEVKGL
-22 ILDGRQGCFDWEAC
+22 LDGRKGAFDWDAC

-57 KELAPARPLLLR
+57 KELAPTRPLLLR

-126 VWVMANREELRRI
+126 VWVMANREELRHI
-139 ALSLTEGDVS
+139 ALSLTEGDGS

-155 NHIGLTVHGVSVEL
+155 NHMGLTVHGVSVEL

-178 PLYNSRLQRWLKRNA
+178 PLHNSRLQRWLKRNA

-208 EVAVPTLSFNIIYQ
+208 EVAVPTVSFNIIYQ

-243 YLVLKNTDFSG
+243 FFVLKNTDFSG
-254 NTNGV
+254 NTDEASGNTDCF

-266 GVLSNTD
+266 GVLS
-273 FTDNTDRVDGN
+273 
-284 TDRGCFLLNT
+284 
-294 DFTDNTDGIGGNAE
+294 
-308 SDGSLLNTDFTDN
+308 NTDFTDN

-335 MNTDFTDNTDRIGG
+335 MNTDC
-349 NAESDGSLLN
+349 A
-359 TDCTDNTDRIGG
+359 
-371 NAESDGSLMNTDFTD
+371 DF
-386 NTDRI
+386 
-391 GGNAESDG
+391 
-399 FLLNTDFTDNTDRV
+399 L
-413 DGNTDRGC
+413 
-421 FLLNTDFTDFTDGF
+421 
-435 SGDLD
+435 
-440 EDGSLL
+440 
-446 NTDCTDCTD
+446 D
-455 SSSGGLVEVDSG
+455 SSSGGLGEVDSG
-467 GSLVAL
+467 GALVAL
-473 QEELKWLGLWEFA
+473 QEELKWLGLGEFA

-573 WRWKQKHA
+573 WRWKQKHT
-581 GKPKERNCN
+581 GMPKERNLN

>member
-1 MEAGLFRFLRFSL
+1 MEAVYPGQCAVSVEHDQGVMEAGLFRFLRFSI
-14 GLEWEVKD
+14 GLEGEVKGL
-22 ILDGRQGCFDWEAC
+22 LDGRKGSFDWDAC

-82 RMDRASAYIYNKVCT
+82 RIDRASAYIYNKVCA

-126 VWVMANREELRRI
+126 VWVMANREELRHI
-139 ALSLTEGDVS
+139 ALSLTEGDGS

-178 PLYNSRLQRWLKRNA
+178 PLHNSRLQKWLKRNA

-208 EVAVPTLSFNIIYQ
+208 EVAVPTVSFNIIYQ

-243 YLVLKNTDFSG
+243 YFVLKNTDFSG
-254 NTNGV
+254 NTDEASGNTDGV
-259 SGNTDCD
+259 SGNTDE
-266 GVLSNTD
+266 
-273 FTDNTDRVDGN
+273 
-284 TDRGCFLLNT
+284 GCLFLNT
-294 DFTDNTDGIGGNAE
+294 DFTDFTDKVSGNTDE
-308 SDGSLLNTDFTDN
+308 DGVLSNTDFTDN

-335 MNTDFTDNTDRIGG
+335 MNTDCTDFTDRVSGNTDRDEVLLNTDYTDSTDSSSGDFEG
-349 NAESDGSLLN
+349 DGCLLN
-359 TDCTDNTDRIGG
+359 TDC
-371 NAESDGSLMNTDFTD
+371 ADF
-386 NTDRI
+386 
-391 GGNAESDG
+391 
-399 FLLNTDFTDNTDRV
+399 L
-413 DGNTDRGC
+413 
-421 FLLNTDFTDFTDGF
+421 
-435 SGDLD
+435 
-440 EDGSLL
+440 
-446 NTDCTDCTD
+446 D
-455 SSSGGLVEVDSG
+455 SSSGGLGEVDSG
-467 GSLVAL
+467 GALVAL
-473 QEELKWLGLWEFA
+473 QEELKWLGLGEFA

-561 LSEPLFRACHFL
+561 LSEPLFRASHFL
-573 WRWKQKHA
+573 WRWKQKHI
-581 GKPKERNCN
+581 GMPKERNLN

>member
-14 GLEWEVKD
+14 GLEGEVKD
-22 ILDGRQGCFDWEAC
+22 PLDGRQGCFDWEAC

-82 RMDRASAYIYNKVCT
+82 RMDRASAYIYNKVCA

-112 LYPHPSSRIPGDVD
+112 LYPRPSSRTPGDVD
-126 VWVMANREELRRI
+126 VWVVANREELRHI
-139 ALSLTEGDVS
+139 ALSLTEGDGS

-178 PLYNSRLQRWLKRNA
+178 PLHNSRLQRWLKRNA

-243 YLVLKNTDFSG
+243 YFVLKNTDFSG

-266 GVLSNTD
+266 GVLLNTDYTDSTDSSSGDFEGDGCFLNTDYTDSTDSSSGDFEGGGCFLNTDCAD
-273 FTDNTDRVDGN
+273 FTDRFSGN
-284 TDRGCFLLNT
+284 TDEGCFLLNT
-294 DFTDNTDGIGGNAE
+294 DYTDSTDSSSGDFEG
-308 SDGSLLNTDFTDN
+308 DGCFLNTDYTDYTDRFSGN
-321 TDRIGGNAESDGSL
+321 TDEGC
-335 MNTDFTDNTDRIGG
+335 F
-349 NAESDGSLLN
+349 LLN
-359 TDCTDNTDRIGG
+359 TDCTD
-371 NAESDGSLMNTDFTD
+371 
-386 NTDRI
+386 
-391 GGNAESDG
+391 
-399 FLLNTDFTDNTDRV
+399 FL
-413 DGNTDRGC
+413 
-421 FLLNTDFTDFTDGF
+421 
-435 SGDLD
+435 
-440 EDGSLL
+440 
-446 NTDCTDCTD
+446 D

-561 LSEPLFRACHFL
+561 LSEPLFRVCHFL
-573 WRWKQKHA
+573 WRWKQKHT
-581 GKPKERNCN
+581 GKPKERNRN

>member
-14 GLEWEVKD
+14 GLEGEVKGL
-22 ILDGRQGCFDWEAC
+22 LDGRKGSFDWDAC

-82 RMDRASAYIYNKVCT
+82 RMDRASAYIYNKVCA

-126 VWVMANREELRRI
+126 VWVMANREELRHI
-139 ALSLTEGDVS
+139 ALSLTEGDGS

-178 PLYNSRLQRWLKRNA
+178 PLYNSRLQKWFKRNA

-208 EVAVPTLSFNIIYQ
+208 KVAVPTLSFNIIYQ

-243 YLVLKNTDFSG
+243 YFVLKNTDFSG
-254 NTNGV
+254 NTDEGA
-259 SGNTDCD
+259 
-266 GVLSNTD
+266 
-273 FTDNTDRVDGN
+273 GN
-284 TDRGCFLLNT
+284 TDRDEVLLNT
-294 DFTDNTDGIGGNAE
+294 DYTDSTDSSSGDFEG
-308 SDGSLLNTDFTDN
+308 DGC
-321 TDRIGGNAESDGSL
+321 
-335 MNTDFTDNTDRIGG
+335 
-349 NAESDGSLLN
+349 LLN
-359 TDCTDNTDRIGG
+359 TDC
-371 NAESDGSLMNTDFTD
+371 ADF
-386 NTDRI
+386 
-391 GGNAESDG
+391 
-399 FLLNTDFTDNTDRV
+399 L
-413 DGNTDRGC
+413 
-421 FLLNTDFTDFTDGF
+421 
-435 SGDLD
+435 
-440 EDGSLL
+440 
-446 NTDCTDCTD
+446 D
-455 SSSGGLVEVDSG
+455 SSSGGLGEVDSG
-467 GSLVAL
+467 GALVAL

-496 MGLDEK
+496 MRLDEK

-525 FGHYDTRNHFGQGA
+525 FGHYDERNHFGQGA

-561 LSEPLFRACHFL
+561 LSEPLFRVCHFL
-573 WRWKQKHA
+573 WRWKQKHT
-581 GKPKERNCN
+581 GKPKERNRN

>member
-1 MEAGLFRFLRFSL
+1 MEAVYPGQCAVSVEHDKGVMEAGLFRFLRFSL
-14 GLEWEVKD
+14 GLEGEVKGL
-22 ILDGRQGCFDWEAC
+22 LDDRQGCFDWEAC

-82 RMDRASAYIYNKVCT
+82 RMDRASAYIYNKVC
-97 AGFRCCI
+97 AADFRCCI

-112 LYPHPSSRIPGDVD
+112 LYPHPSSRTPGDVD
-126 VWVMANREELRRI
+126 VWVMANREELRHI
-139 ALSLTEGDVS
+139 ALLLTEGDGS
-149 SLQESL
+149 LLQESL

-178 PLYNSRLQRWLKRNA
+178 PLHNSRLQKWLKRNA
-193 DLQCSNRIALPNNAG
+193 DLQCSNRVTLPNIAG

-243 YLVLKNTDFSG
+243 YFVLKNTDFSG
-254 NTNGV
+254 NTNGASGNTDCFSGNTNGASGNTDCF

-266 GVLSNTD
+266 RVLSNTD
-273 FTDNTDRVDGN
+273 FTDSTDRVDGN
-284 TDRGCFLLNT
+284 TDRGRFLLNT
-294 DFTDNTDGIGGNAE
+294 DFTDSTDRIDGNAE
-308 SDGSLLNTDFTDN
+308 SDGSLSNTDFTDN

-335 MNTDFTDNTDRIGG
+335 M
-349 NAESDGSLLN
+349 
-359 TDCTDNTDRIGG
+359 
-371 NAESDGSLMNTDFTD
+371 
-386 NTDRI
+386 
-391 GGNAESDG
+391 
-399 FLLNTDFTDNTDRV
+399 
-413 DGNTDRGC
+413 
-421 FLLNTDFTDFTDGF
+421 NTDFTDFTDGF

-502 RMICAPDERRGR
+502 RMICVPDERRGR

-525 FGHYDTRNHFGQGA
+525 FGHYDERNHFGQGA

-573 WRWKQKHA
+573 WRWKQKHT
-581 GKPKERNCN
+581 GKPKERNRN

>member
-1 MEAGLFRFLRFSL
+1 MEAVYPGQCAVSVEHDQGVMEAGLFRFLRFSL
-14 GLEWEVKD
+14 GLEGEAKGL
-22 ILDGRQGCFDWEAC
+22 LDGRKGSFDWDAC

-82 RMDRASAYIYNKVCT
+82 RIDRASAYIYNKVCA

-112 LYPHPSSRIPGDVD
+112 LYPHPSSRTPGDVD
-126 VWVMANREELRRI
+126 VWVMANREELRHI
-139 ALSLTEGDVS
+139 ALSLTEGDGS

-155 NHIGLTVHGVSVEL
+155 NHIGLTVHGVSMEL

-178 PLYNSRLQRWLKRNA
+178 PLHNSRLQKWLKRNA

-243 YLVLKNTDFSG
+243 YFVLMNTDFSG
-254 NTNGV
+254 NTDEA
-259 SGNTDCD
+259 SGNTDE
-266 GVLSNTD
+266 
-273 FTDNTDRVDGN
+273 
-284 TDRGCFLLNT
+284 GCLFLNT
-294 DFTDNTDGIGGNAE
+294 DFTDFTDKVSGNTDE
-308 SDGSLLNTDFTDN
+308 DGVLSNTDFTDN

-335 MNTDFTDNTDRIGG
+335 MNTD
-349 NAESDGSLLN
+349 
-359 TDCTDNTDRIGG
+359 CTD
-371 NAESDGSLMNTDFTD
+371 
-386 NTDRI
+386 
-391 GGNAESDG
+391 
-399 FLLNTDFTDNTDRV
+399 FL
-413 DGNTDRGC
+413 
-421 FLLNTDFTDFTDGF
+421 
-435 SGDLD
+435 
-440 EDGSLL
+440 
-446 NTDCTDCTD
+446 D
-455 SSSGGLVEVDSG
+455 SSSGGLGEVDSG
-467 GSLVAL
+467 GALVAL
-473 QEELKWLGLWEFA
+473 QEELKWLGLGEFA

-551 RMLRFYPSEA
+551 RLLRFYPSEA
-561 LSEPLFRACHFL
+561 LSEPLFRAWHFL
-573 WRWKQKHA
+573 WRWKQKHI
-581 GKPKERNCN
+581 GMPKERNLN

>member
-1 MEAGLFRFLRFSL
+1 MEAGLFHFLRFSL
-14 GLEWEVKD
+14 GLEGEVKGL
-22 ILDGRQGCFDWEAC
+22 LDGRKGTFDWDAC

-44 LVGVLFDGIQRLP
+44 LVGVLFDGILRLP

-82 RMDRASAYIYNKVCT
+82 RMDRASAYIYNKVCA

-126 VWVMANREELRRI
+126 VWVMANRGELRHI
-139 ALSLTEGDVS
+139 ALSLTEGDGS

-178 PLYNSRLQRWLKRNA
+178 PLHNSRLQKWLKRNA

-254 NTNGV
+254 NTDEGA
-259 SGNTDCD
+259 GNTDRD
-266 GVLSNTD
+266 EVFLNTD
-273 FTDNTDRVDGN
+273 FTDSTDRFSGN
-284 TDRGCFLLNT
+284 TDGGGFLLNTDYTDSTDSSSGDFEVDGCFLNTDYTDFTDRFSGNTDEGCFLLNT
-294 DFTDNTDGIGGNAE
+294 DCMDSTDSSSGDFEGEGCFLNTDYTDFTDRFSGNTDEGRF
-308 SDGSLLNTDFTDN
+308 LLNTDYTDS
-321 TDRIGGNAESDGSL
+321 TDSSSGDFEGDGC
-335 MNTDFTDNTDRIGG
+335 
-349 NAESDGSLLN
+349 LLN
-359 TDCTDNTDRIGG
+359 TDCTD
-371 NAESDGSLMNTDFTD
+371 
-386 NTDRI
+386 
-391 GGNAESDG
+391 
-399 FLLNTDFTDNTDRV
+399 FL
-413 DGNTDRGC
+413 
-421 FLLNTDFTDFTDGF
+421 
-435 SGDLD
+435 
-440 EDGSLL
+440 
-446 NTDCTDCTD
+446 D
-455 SSSGGLVEVDSG
+455 SSSGGLGEVDSG
-467 GSLVAL
+467 GALVAL

-525 FGHYDTRNHFGQGA
+525 FGHYDTRNYFGQGA

-561 LSEPLFRACHFL
+561 LSEPLFRVCHFL
-573 WRWKQKHA
+573 WRWKQKHT
-581 GKPKERNCN
+581 GKPKERNRN